1 MGRRVNPVT
10 RRAATTRDRGF
21 ALLIVLWTMVL
32 LALLVTRITAS
43 GRTEAQVAAN
53 LRGSA
58 VAEAAAD
65 AAVNATLFHL
75 LALGGE
81 RWGLAGHHRLNVSGA
96 EVDVDVEN
104 LAGRVNLNTSSPE
117 LLRALLDVLG
127 VQPYKAASLAAAIL
141 DWRTP
146 SQRPHPGGAKAPQ
159 YQAAGRDYGPP
170 GAPFRGLGE
179 LGDVLG
185 MTPALLQRLR
195 PHVTAWGEDGPDPA
209 FADPVVLAALREL
222 GNGAV
227 VPGGNGSDVLVV
239 AVTAAATGPASSRFV
254 RHAVV
259 EIAPVPHGKPWRV
272 LAWSSSS

>member
-1 MGRRVNPVT
+1 MGTRLLPAARREH
-10 RRAATTRDRGF
+10 GF
-21 ALLIVLWTMVL
+21 ALLLVLWTMVL

-43 GRTEAQVAAN
+43 GRTEAQVASN

-65 AAVNATLFHL
+65 AGVNATLFHL
-75 LALGGE
+75 LAFGSR
-81 RWGLAGHHRLNVSGA
+81 RWAPAGRYLVRVPGA
-96 EVDVDVEN
+96 AVDVDVEN
-104 LAGRVNLNTSSPE
+104 LAGRVNLNTASPD

-127 VQPYKAASLAAAIL
+127 VQPAAAASLAGAVL

-159 YQAAGRDYGPP
+159 YLAAGRGYGPP
-170 GAPFRGLGE
+170 GAPFRDIDE

-185 MTPALLQRLR
+185 MTPGLLGSLR
-195 PHVTAWGEDGPDPA
+195 SHVTVWGEAGPDPR
-209 FADPVVLAALREL
+209 FSDPVVLAALREL
-222 GNGAV
+222 GRGAPM
-227 VPGGNGSDVLVV
+227 PGGTGSDVLVV
-239 AVTAAATGPASSRFV
+239 AITAAASGPAGSRFV